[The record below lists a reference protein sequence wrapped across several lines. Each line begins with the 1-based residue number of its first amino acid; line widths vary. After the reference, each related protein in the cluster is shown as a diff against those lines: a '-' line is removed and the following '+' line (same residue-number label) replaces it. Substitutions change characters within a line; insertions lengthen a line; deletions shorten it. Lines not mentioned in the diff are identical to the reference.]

1 LISITGFDNDANKN
15 NMIGYG
21 QRITDLARE
30 NPMRIA
36 LVIAN
41 NDSITEI
48 SISELERRGN
58 QLARYYHGRGIKQGD
73 IVSIPLP
80 NSVELIAAM
89 LGAWK
94 IGAIP
99 NPLSSS
105 MPPDELKHVIDCAQS
120 AFVVSMK
127 DLEAST
133 VCDNSPLPALTE
145 HSGERALASGGSTG
159 KPKLILPKD
168 RAVFNPQL
176 VSGLFKPEKTALVA
190 GPIYHAVPF
199 SSTWQAIFNACTA
212 VVMKK
217 FDAERCLQLIAQY
230 RVDRVWFVPTMMLRI
245 WRLPEDV
252 RKKYDVS
259 SLKHVLSGGAPMP
272 AWLMQCWI
280 DWLGAEKMYD
290 VFGPS
295 ERIGGTMINGVEWL
309 QHMGSVGKPLPY
321 AKLKILDEQG
331 NECAPGVMGEIYTL
345 PQSGAGSTYD
355 YRGATASAK
364 RTHDGWETVGDMGYL
379 DKDGYL
385 YLGDRKSDMIL
396 SKGRNIYPAEVE
408 AAIQEFVGV
417 RTCAVIGLPD
427 EDGGNRIHAIIDTE
441 GRILDIEALKSFLK
455 SKLTPYKIPASL
467 ELVNELLRNDA
478 GKVRRS
484 ALRDERVKP

>member
-1 LISITGFDNDANKN
+1 M

-21 QRITDLARE
+21 QRITELAQE
-30 NPMRIA
+30 NPSRIA
-36 LVIAN
+36 LVIADR
-41 NDSITEI
+41 DSVAEI
-48 SISELERRGN
+48 SIAELDRRGN
-58 QLARYYHGRGIKQGD
+58 QLARYYQQRGVKWGD

-80 NSVELIAAM
+80 NSFELIAAM

-94 IGAIP
+94 IGGIP

-105 MPPDELKHVIDCAQS
+105 MPSDELKHVIDCAQS
-120 AFVVSMK
+120 AFVVNVK
-127 DLEAST
+127 DVEASAH
-133 VCDNSPLPALTE
+133 CSDAALPALTE
-145 HSGERALASGGSTG
+145 HSSERALASGGSTG

-199 SSTWQAIFNACTA
+199 SSTWQAIFNGCTA
-212 VVMKK
+212 VVMKQ

-230 RVDRVWFVPTMMLRI
+230 KIDRVWFVPTMMLRI
-245 WRLPEDV
+245 WKLPEDV
-252 RKKYDVS
+252 RTKYDVS
-259 SLKHVLSGGAPMP
+259 SLKHVLSGGAPLP

-280 DWLGAEKMYD
+280 DWLGAEKLYD

-309 QHMGSVGKPLPY
+309 QHKGSVGKPLPY
-321 AKLKILDEQG
+321 AKLKILDEHG
-331 NECAPGVMGEIYTL
+331 KECEAGVMGEIYTL
-345 PQSGAGSTYD
+345 PQNGAGSTYE
-355 YRGATASAK
+355 YRGAASTAK
-364 RTHDGWETVGDMGYL
+364 RTMDGWETVGDMGYL
-379 DKDGYL
+379 DADGYL

-396 SKGRNIYPAEVE
+396 SRGRNIYPAEIE
-408 AAIQEFVGV
+408 AAIMEFPGV
-417 RTCAVIGLPD
+417 RSCAVIGLPE
-427 EDGGNRIHAIIDTE
+427 EDGGNRVHVIVDVGVQSLAVDE
-441 GRILDIEALKSFLK
+441 LKIFLK
-455 SKLTPYKIPASL
+455 ARLTPYKIPVSF

-484 ALRDERVKP
+484 ALRDARLS

>member
-1 LISITGFDNDANKN
+1 
-15 NMIGYG
+15 MIGYG
-21 QRITDLARE
+21 QRISDLAAE
-30 NPMRIA
+30 NPRRVALIIA
-36 LVIAN
+36 DR
-41 NDSITEI
+41 DSIAEI
-48 SISELERRGN
+48 SIGELDRRGN
-58 QLARYYHGRGIKQGD
+58 QLAHYYQQRDVKWGD

-80 NSVELIAAM
+80 NSLELIVAM
-89 LGAWK
+89 LAAWK

-120 AFVVSMK
+120 AIVVSVK
-127 DLEAST
+127 DVEASAS
-133 VCDNSPLPALTE
+133 CDDSPLPVLTE

-176 VSGLFKPEKTALVA
+176 VSGLFKPEKVALVA

-199 SSTWQAIFNACTA
+199 SSTWQAIFNGCTA
-212 VVMKK
+212 VVMKQ
-217 FDAERCLQLIAQY
+217 FDAERCLQLIQQR

-245 WRLPEDV
+245 WRLPENI
-252 RKKYDVS
+252 RKQYDVS
-259 SLKHVLSGGAPMP
+259 SLKNVLSGGAPLP

-309 QHMGSVGKPLPY
+309 KHPGSVGKPLPY

-345 PQSGAGSTYD
+345 PQSGAGSTYE
-355 YRGATASAK
+355 YRGAASTAK
-364 RTHDGWETVGDMGYL
+364 RTVDGWETVGDMGYL
-379 DKDGYL
+379 DEDGYL

-396 SKGRNIYPAEVE
+396 SKGRNIYPAEIE
-408 AAIQEFVGV
+408 AAIQEFFGV
-417 RTCAVIGLPD
+417 RSCAVIGLPD
-427 EDGGNRIHAIIDTE
+427 EDGGNRIHAIIDLEADTE
-441 GRILDIEALKSFLK
+441 GKVIPEAEFKQFLK
-455 SKLTPYKIPASL
+455 NKLTPYKIPVSF
-467 ELVNELLRNDA
+467 EFVNQLLRNEA

-484 ALRDERVKP
+484 ALRAERMR